1 MQEYSFKTFVTESTE
16 RYVYQTKS
24 ERSTVTYT
32 NSISFPSSIVSLAYL
47 NLEPVA

>member
-24 ERSTVTYT
+24 EHSTVTAALCRWH
-32 NSISFPSSIVSLAYL
+32 IWILSLWYH
-47 NLEPVA
+47 

>member
-24 ERSTVTYT
+24 EHSTVTYT
-32 NSISFPSSIVSLAYL
+32 NLAPFPSSIVSLA
-47 NLEPVA
+47 